1 MATVAW
7 NPKARMDEEP
17 ILPDE
22 TGLTYRLLAASACT
36 YAIDKAGGVEK
47 CPQFPFVGFKDDPAT
62 FQAGPDDI
70 NACLVGDMED
80 GVVLAFRG
88 TIPFDIHN
96 IKSLID
102 WINDFDAVPV
112 NIDGLP
118 GRVHD
123 GFHKSVAS
131 LWDKFLPAIQERM
144 SESKPLYV
152 TGHSKGAG
160 MAPIAAA
167 LLRNRLGINA
177 SVIQLFAPPRPG
189 TEDFSNYFDESFPGT
204 VRYEHQDDLG
214 PHLPVHFGLMN
225 ALSKVPKIGPFF
237 RGLKAWDYSAVG
249 QLRFIDWNG
258 KIVGEL
264 SGLENKRFERLALLI
279 AELRF
284 RKIGEDHALLG
295 GYSAAVRR
303 REGCSVA

>member
-1 MATVAW
+1 M
-7 NPKARMDEEP
+7 K
-17 ILPDE
+17 
-22 TGLTYRLLAASACT
+22 
-36 YAIDKAGGVEK
+36 K

-70 NACLVGDMED
+70 NACLVGDMGD

-88 TIPFDIHN
+88 TIPFDIHD
-96 IKSLID
+96 IESLID
-102 WINDFDAVPV
+102 WTYDLDAVPV
-112 NIDGLP
+112 DVDGLP

-123 GFHKSVAS
+123 GFHRSVAS
-131 LWDKFLPAIQERM
+131 LWDEFLPAVQERM

-167 LLRNRLGINA
+167 LLRKRLGINA

-189 TEDFSNYFDESFPGT
+189 TEDFTSYFDESFPGT
-204 VRYEHQDDLG
+204 VRYEYQDDLG
-214 PHLPVHFGLMN
+214 PHLPPHSRLMD
-225 ALSKVPKIGPFF
+225 ALSKIPKIGHFF
-237 RGLKAWDYSAVG
+237 RGLKAWNYSAVG

-264 SGLENKRFERLALLI
+264 SGLEVKRFERLALLI
-279 AELRF
+279 VELRF
-284 RKIGEDHALLG
+284 RKIAKDHALLG
-295 GYSAAVRR
+295 GYRAAVCPREVCSAA
-303 REGCSVA
+303 